1 MMKKLL
7 NFIQVSC
14 MGLFFAAAG
23 LLQPLEAQTDE
34 TKVTDQASEDKEASS
49 NEPTQDQVSES
60 ETGSDEEKAS
70 NDEDK
75 APSNRKVILKP
86 DSPSMAEF
94 KLIQERNIFD
104 PDRRKAREPR
114 RERPPEPPR
123 EESFTLLGTMTYGQR
138 ILAFFEGTERDWTG
152 SFELGKDVGGHILRE
167 VAFDKVMLEL
177 EGETIALE
185 VGAGRS
191 RRADEAWKTQDRA
204 SWNGGGSR
212 SDRSGR
218 SSSFASRSSRSSDRP
233 GSAADEK
240 SEDSA
245 SASIVDGSASDILK
259 QMMERRKQQMGQ

>member
-7 NFIQVSC
+7 NFIQISC

-34 TKVTDQASEDKEASS
+34 TKVTDQASENKEAPS

-70 NDEDK
+70 NDEDR
-75 APSNRKVILKP
+75 APGTKKGISKP

-167 VAFDKVMLEL
+167 VAFDKVVLEL
-177 EGETIALE
+177 EGETIDLE

-233 GSAADEK
+233 GPAADEK

>member
-1 MMKKLL
+1 MTKKLL
-7 NFIQVSC
+7 NFIQISC

-60 ETGSDEEKAS
+60 ETGSDEE
-70 NDEDK
+70 K

-167 VAFDKVMLEL
+167 VAFDKVVLEL

-212 SDRSGR
+212 SVRSGR

-233 GSAADEK
+233 GPAADEK